1 MQLRLRLYWHVCRRW
16 LLPSAAPLPVG
27 APSGCENVLAWFA
40 PRAVLLR
47 EPGQCSE
54 LRQAIIQK
62 TIRVGMKAAD
72 VKRSWGEPTRV
83 RRAHPGDDEWEYWH
97 PAGDQIV
104 SIGPDGCVTG
114 WRTARD

>member
-1 MQLRLRLYWHVCRRW
+1 VAAECR
-16 LLPSAAPLPVG
+16 SFT
-27 APSGCENVLAWFA
+27 S
-40 PRAVLLR
+40 
-47 EPGQCSE
+47 SE

-83 RRAHPGDDEWEYWH
+83 RRAHPGDDEWEYWN

-114 WRTARD
+114 RRTARDRVSQGSRLRCCCLIPNTNELSGT

>member
-1 MQLRLRLYWHVCRRW
+1 MHSLKLYAV
-16 LLPSAAPLPVG
+16 AVAF
-27 APSGCENVLAWFA
+27 VLAGIPTLVA
-40 PRAVLLR
+40 AECRAFTS
-47 EPGQCSE
+47 SE

-83 RRAHPGDDEWEYWH
+83 RRAHPGDDEWEYWN

>member
-1 MQLRLRLYWHVCRRW
+1 MHSLKLYAV
-16 LLPSAAPLPVG
+16 AVAF
-27 APSGCENVLAWFA
+27 VLAGIPTLVA
-40 PRAVLLR
+40 AECRAFTS
-47 EPGQCSE
+47 SE

-83 RRAHPGDDEWEYWH
+83 RHAYPGGDEWEYWN